1 VSYGSL
7 WQRWFSGV
15 SWIGINEHYRARL
28 PDDLTAS
35 VMTLESRDRFHA
47 KQGRS
52 TARVV
57 LVRVDRPLAVY
68 LKRHFRLPWPARL
81 AALVDPGGK
90 HSPAAAEWAHLEHAR
105 ALGID
110 VPEVVAAGEHIGPRA
125 HLQSFVMIAE
135 LSGSE
140 AVNELLPRL
149 ATQLDSRAFETL
161 KRRVIAEMARITAT
175 LHAARAFH
183 KDLYLCHFFLD
194 HEALNGLANDSEG
207 ETSDERSSANPSEQR
222 TPLHIGRS
230 PAPLGAPES
239 VARDRSREERVIRLS
254 LIDLHRLK
262 EHKLWPD
269 WWRWKDLG
277 QLLFSTYGVAGI
289 TDRDRLRFWSIYRR
303 RIRIRR
309 PRWHV
314 RMVRLRAARYL
325 KHNRKPR

>member
-7 WQRWFSGV
+7 WQRWFRGV
-15 SWIGINEHYRARL
+15 TWTWINERYGARL
-28 PDDLTAS
+28 PDDLAAN

-57 LVRVDRPLAVY
+57 LVRADRPLAVY
-68 LKRHFRLPWPARL
+68 LKRHFRLSWPTRF

-90 HSPAAAEWAHLEHAR
+90 HSPAAAEWAQLERAR

-110 VPEVVAAGEHIGPRA
+110 VPEVVAAGEHIGPWSQ
-125 HLQSFVMIAE
+125 LQSFVMIAE

-149 ATQLDSRAFETL
+149 AAKLDCRAFEML
-161 KRRVIAEMARITAT
+161 KRQIIDEMARITAI
-175 LHAARAFH
+175 LHAAQAFH
-183 KDLYLCHFFLD
+183 KDLYLCHFFLER
-194 HEALNGLANDSEG
+194 EAFKGLANSTEG
-207 ETSDERSSANPSEQR
+207 QIPTPPASSLTRGGKAQPHRSSD
-222 TPLHIGRS
+222 
-230 PAPLGAPES
+230 
-239 VARDRSREERVIRLS
+239 ARFEDRALRLS

-262 EHKLWPD
+262 EHNLWPD

-289 TDRDRLRFWSIYRR
+289 TNRDRLRFWRAYRR
-303 RIRIRR
+303 RVGIRR
-309 PRWHV
+309 PRWHA

-325 KHNRKPR
+325 EHNRKPR